1 MPVLDRTTSILFVI
15 AAWGVAPILKRTVL
29 DYMLLADKASPVRAF
44 VALNSIG
51 CTLAATA
58 LAYSTEPMQF
68 VQRIPSVGWAA
79 LLAGV
84 LLGTACSI
92 VLMGLLSS
100 GNPGETMVYLNAG
113 TNVLPYVLGAVL
125 YDKLSWAS
133 TVGVL
138 LIAVGGTLI
147 S

>member
-1 MPVLDRTTSILFVI
+1 MLFVI
-15 AAWGVAPILKRTVL
+15 AAWGVAPMLKRTVL
-29 DYMLLADKASPVRAF
+29 DYMSLADMEINKPSPVRAF

-51 CTLAATA
+51 CTIAANA
-58 LAYSTEPMQF
+58 LAYSTGPMQF
-68 VQRIPSVGWAA
+68 VQRIPSEGWAA

-113 TNVLPYVLGAVL
+113 TNVLTYVFGALL
-125 YDKLSWAS
+125 YGELSWTS
-133 TVGVL
+133 TAGVL
-138 LIAVGGTLI
+138 LIAAGGTLM

>member
-1 MPVLDRTTSILFVI
+1 MLFVI
-15 AAWGVAPILKRTVL
+15 AAWGVAPMLKRAVL
-29 DYMLLADKASPVRAF
+29 DYMSLADVALDKASPVRTF

-51 CTLAATA
+51 CTIAAGT
-58 LAYSTEPMQF
+58 LAYSTGPMQF
-68 VQRIPSVGWAA
+68 VQRIPSEGWAT

-113 TNVLPYVLGAVL
+113 TNVLTYVFGALL
-125 YDKLSWAS
+125 YGELSWTS
-133 TVGVL
+133 TAGVL
-138 LIAVGGTLI
+138 LIAAGGTLM